1 LTTTAPDQQVAERRQ
16 GSRPAGLVRTA
27 RPRQW
32 IKNVLVLAAPAAAG
46 VLGQVGALLD
56 VVIAFGAFCLAAS
69 GTYFVND
76 ARDARADR
84 EHPRKRDRPVAAGVV
99 SPRLAY
105 TVGAACL
112 AAGIALSFAT
122 GRWPLAVV
130 LAAYVALTTSYS
142 LWLKHVPILD
152 LIGVSGGFVLRAVAG
167 AAAVGVGASSW
178 FLTVA
183 TLGSLFVVAS
193 KREAE
198 LRSSNRL
205 ANRGSDHGADRVA
218 PRPALQFYTREFL
231 WYVRATTSGAVL
243 VSYCLWAFELHTG
256 LSQVAFGLSILPF
269 SVGILR
275 YAMLVDSGFGEE
287 PEEVFLSDPMLLCAG
302 VLLAGCLAVGVY
314 AF

>member
-1 LTTTAPDQQVAERRQ
+1 MTTTAPHQQVAASRE
-16 GSRPAGLVRTA
+16 GSRLAGLWRTA

-46 VLGQVGALLD
+46 VLAQVGALLD
-56 VVIAFGAFCLAAS
+56 VAVAFVAFCLAAS
-69 GTYFVND
+69 GTYLVND
-76 ARDARADR
+76 ARDARADQV
-84 EHPRKRDRPVAAGVV
+84 HPRKRERPVAAGQV

-105 TVGAACL
+105 TVGAGCL

-130 LAAYVALTTSYS
+130 LGAYVALTTAYS

-152 LIGVSGGFVLRAVAG
+152 LVSVAGGFVLRAVAG

-183 TLGSLFVVAS
+183 TLGSLFVVAG

-198 LRSSNRL
+198 LRN
-205 ANRGSDHGADRVA
+205 AGGAS
-218 PRPALQFYTREFL
+218 RPTLQIYTREFL

-243 VSYCLWAFELHTG
+243 VAYCLWAFELHEG

-269 SVGILR
+269 SIGILR
-275 YAMLVDSGFGEE
+275 YAMLVDGGSGEE
-287 PEEVFLSDPMLLCAG
+287 PEELLLSDPMLLCAG
-302 VLLAGCLAVGVY
+302 VMLAGCVAVGVY